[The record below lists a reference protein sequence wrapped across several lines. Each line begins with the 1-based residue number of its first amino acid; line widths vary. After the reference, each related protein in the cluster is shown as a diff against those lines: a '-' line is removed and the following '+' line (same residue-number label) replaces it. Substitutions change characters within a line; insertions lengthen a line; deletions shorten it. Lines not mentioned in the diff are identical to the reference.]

1 MPKLRALP
9 LPALALVVGVLVG
22 CIAPVP
28 PGSGGGP
35 NPGGGRPPPAA
46 GDSGADAPTG
56 GSCTLQTAGGATL
69 CETISRC
76 PGVVVNQASFNG
88 CGFLIQG
95 GAIDLECECSGYL
108 CAASPTTTCAAVSQL
123 LAQET
128 ASQVCSQLS
137 SGGCQFEGLS
147 GGSGKG
153 GCDTACSSQCV
164 GDPTCVQGCGC

>member
-1 MPKLRALP
+1 MPKARAL
-9 LPALALVVGVLVG
+9 LLAGLMLGLGVLVG
-22 CIAPVP
+22 CITLEP
-28 PGSGGGP
+28 PGSGGGLD
-35 NPGGGRPPPAA
+35 PGGGRPRPPA
-46 GDSGADAPTG
+46 GDSGVDATTG
-56 GSCTLQTAGGATL
+56 GDCIIQTAGGVML

-76 PGVVVNQASFNG
+76 PRVVVNQTSFND